1 MNNNN
6 LNICRKSNS
15 VKTVPNSS
23 NLSCASQ
30 GLTLI
35 KDGNLY
41 KEKDDY
47 FINLSIPLTKILN
60 LLTNY
65 YTKEEVDAFLQD
77 IVVNNNFAII
87 DNLLTEEADK
97 ALSAKQGKILN
108 DIKAD
113 KEAVYTKEEVRD
125 LIKNNSSGGQ
135 YNITYNNGN
144 LIFN

>member
-65 YTKEEVDAFLQD
+65 YTKEEVDTFLQD
-77 IVVNNNFAII
+77 IVVNNNFTIV
-87 DNLLTEEADK
+87 DNLLSTDVDK

-108 DIKAD
+108 DTKAD
-113 KEAVYTKEEVRD
+113 KQAVYTREEVD
-125 LIKNNSSGGQ
+125 YLISNSSSGGQ
-135 YNITYNNGN
+135 YNITYDNGN

>member
-1 MNNNN
+1 MYNNN
-6 LNICRKSNS
+6 LNICRKSDTL
-15 VKTVPNSS
+15 KTVSNSS
-23 NLSCASQ
+23 NTTCSAQ

-65 YTKEEVDAFLQD
+65 YTKEEVDTFLQD
-77 IVVNNNFAII
+77 IVVNNNFTII
-87 DNLLTEEADK
+87 DNLLTEDADK

-108 DIKAD
+108 DTKAD
-113 KEAVYTKEEVRD
+113 KEAVYTKEEVKD

-135 YNITYNNGN
+135 YNITYDNGN